1 VHLGPLPSR
10 AAATTVIEAIQSAL
24 PIRRCTTRIRKGYQ
38 PSADAVPCRGAQLGV
53 AMCPCAGTADES
65 AYWRVVAQ
73 AVAALTTS
81 PEVVLDPLWRR
92 VEQLSVAQRYE
103 EAAQVRDRA
112 RAFAG
117 ALARQRLT
125 DQLRAAGELEIRVND
140 TLLRVRDGV
149 LVDACFEGQLPTG
162 LELPAPDVPPFPTPL
177 PRDAADEVLCL
188 ARALDRASYHSRLL
202 SCSGEFALPTTP
214 VREVTRL
221 GTAA

>member
-1 VHLGPLPSR
+1 MLR
-10 AAATTVIEAIQSAL
+10 CEIE
-24 PIRRCTTRIRKGYQ
+24 
-38 PSADAVPCRGAQLGV
+38 DRGI
-53 AMCPCAGTADES
+53 DE
-65 AYWRVVAQ
+65 A
-73 AVAALTTS
+73 
-81 PEVVLDPLWRR
+81 
-92 VEQLSVAQRYE
+92 
-103 EAAQVRDRA
+103 DRA

-149 LVDACFEGQLPTG
+149 LVDACDEGQLPTG
-162 LELPAPDVPPFPTPL
+162 LELPAPEVPPLPAPL

-202 SCSGEFALPTTP
+202 SCSGEFALPTAP